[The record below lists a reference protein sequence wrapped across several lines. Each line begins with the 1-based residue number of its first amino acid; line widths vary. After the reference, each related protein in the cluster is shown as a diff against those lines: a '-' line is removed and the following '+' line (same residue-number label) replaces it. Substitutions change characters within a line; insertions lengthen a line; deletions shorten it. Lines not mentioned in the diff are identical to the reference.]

1 MILLIIEIIIL
12 SYLKNK
18 KNFYERKMRI
28 ISLDFEKKVR

>member
-18 KNFYERKMRI
+18 KNFYERKMQI